1 MRLPTAACVALTV
14 LLTSCGFGTEQRV
27 LRSLTEME
35 RFARTIGPEDDLP
48 GRSWKIGEAEFQ
60 SVHRAGDRVYF
71 QVGENGP
78 SVDPYGYV
86 WSPERAP
93 IDDSEPAV
101 TSAFEHVQGPWYRW
115 SDSY

>member
-1 MRLPTAACVALTV
+1 MRSLTTACVALTL
-14 LLTSCGFGTEQRV
+14 LLTSCGFGTKQRV
-27 LRSLTEME
+27 MRSLTEME
-35 RFARTIGPEDDLP
+35 RFARTIGPEDDV
-48 GRSWKIGEAEFQ
+48 S
-60 SVHRAGDRVYF
+60 
-71 QVGENGP
+71 ENGP

-101 TSAFEHVQGPWYRW
+101 ASTFEHVQGPWYRW